1 MLRKAFTFIMNCLPL
16 VLIVLCVVLVLEV
29 KDNLKSNSRQFST
42 DYMDKSD
49 SSDASEA
56 SEPPEEEIL
65 HQSAEIKE
73 LDISAVENRENE
85 LVFNISL
92 DDFIDSYN
100 GYYWNDKSV
109 RYLPPSYMWGSCA
122 AENAVHSAHETL
134 LYTFTEDEKLW
145 SFPTISAYVPTNSD
159 HIQEITLE
167 FDNHGYTDALHE
179 IYEEHCLYTLKVF
192 FPELSNDKIT
202 ELYSEINA
210 YAFDHFPFPEMSY
223 SSNSTPQI
231 LYYKDGTG
239 VYPYFPNSVLHL
251 CIIPVTDSTLD
262 TFSANG
268 TDIYEIV

>member
-1 MLRKAFTFIMNCLPL
+1 MLRKAFTFVMNCLPL
-16 VLIVLCVVLVLEV
+16 VLIALCVVLVLEV
-29 KDNLKSNSRQFST
+29 KDNLKSHSRQFST
-42 DYMDKSD
+42 DYTDKF
-49 SSDASEA
+49 DASETSEA
-56 SEPPEEEIL
+56 SEPPEEDIL
-65 HQSAEIKE
+65 QQSAEIKE
-73 LDISAVENRENE
+73 LDISAIENRENE

-109 RYLPPSYMWGSCA
+109 RYFPPSYMWESYT
-122 AENAVHSAHETL
+122 AENSVHSGHETL

-145 SFPTISAYVPTNSD
+145 SFPTISAYVPTNRD
-159 HIQEITLE
+159 YIQEITLE
-167 FDNHGYTDALHE
+167 FDNHGYTDELHE

-192 FPELSNDKIT
+192 FPNLSNEKIT

-210 YAFDHFPFPEMSY
+210 YAFDHFPFPELSY
-223 SSNSTPQI
+223 SRNSTPQI
-231 LYYKDGTG
+231 LYHKDGIG

-268 TDIYEIV
+268 TAIFEVV